1 VQQRRTLH
9 HPGNIVETDQQKTPN
24 TYLFNAIEI
33 AFDDYGDDD
42 GLWDSNYQFIYVIL
56 FI

>member
-24 TYLFNAIEI
+24 TCLFNAIEI